1 MLCQLCKQNPAT
13 IKISHVIHNK
23 TIEVSLCKDCAEEK
37 GVENPLVALPQIFG
51 NFIAELFGKELF
63 AGKNTTDDKEC
74 GGCGLTWGDFQEKG
88 LFGCDNCYQTF
99 QSELDL
105 IIKKIHGSTKHIGN
119 RPKSLRR
126 KLDKEEL
133 KRMQIELKEAIL
145 NENFELAAELR
156 DMIRDAQRECNK
168 IEDDQ
173 ILR

>member
-1 MLCQLCKQNPAT
+1 MLCQFCKQNPAT
-13 IKISHVIHNK
+13 IKISHVINSK
-23 TIEVSLCKDCAEEK
+23 TIEVSLCKGCAEEK

-63 AGKNTTDDKEC
+63 AGNNIEDDKACES
-74 GGCGLTWGDFQEKG
+74 CGLTWEDFQEKG
-88 LFGCDNCYQTF
+88 LFGCDICYQAF

-133 KRMQIELKEAIL
+133 EQMKVELQAAIV

-156 DMIRDAQRECNK
+156 DVIRDAQREFNK

>member
-1 MLCQLCKQNPAT
+1 MLCQLCKQKTAK
-13 IKISHVIHNK
+13 IKISHVINNK
-23 TIEVSLCKDCAEEK
+23 TIEVSLCKSCAEEK

-63 AGKNTTDDKEC
+63 AGDTIKDDKEC
-74 GGCGLTWGDFQEKG
+74 EGCGLTWEDFQEKG
-88 LFGCDNCYQTF
+88 LFGCEICYQTF
-99 QSELDL
+99 GSELDI
-105 IIKKIHGSTKHIGN
+105 IIKKIHGSAKHIGN

-126 KLDKEEL
+126 KLDKDEL
-133 KRMQIELKEAIL
+133 ERMRIELKEAII

-156 DMIRDAQRECNK
+156 DVIRDAQRVFEG

>member
-1 MLCQLCKQNPAT
+1 MLCQLCKQKSAT
-13 IKISHVIHNK
+13 IKISHVINNK

-63 AGKNTTDDKEC
+63 AGKNIEDDKEC
-74 GGCGLTWGDFQEKG
+74 DACGLTWEDFQEKG
-88 LFGCDNCYQTF
+88 LFGCDICYQAF

-133 KRMQIELKEAIL
+133 ERMKVELKEAIIS
-145 NENFELAAELR
+145 ENFELAAELR
-156 DMIRDAQRECNK
+156 DVIRDAQREFNT
-168 IEDDQ
+168 IEDDK